1 MRRTGRPKTRFTFSL
16 GLALFWIM
24 VILGLYYW
32 VHKPLTPPLAS
43 AIGGALLDMLAAFIF
58 TIVGSGLGRY
68 MLRRLDFSCWS
79 TPERL
84 AAAGLVGMSTLSLLV
99 LGVGSIMLNPLSMIV
114 LLIGVALI
122 VARDLVAWMREL
134 LQWLQSGLPDDGWSR
149 FLALTALIM
158 LVIALILALMPP
170 TKWDVL
176 TYHLAGAEQYVDHGR
191 FYAVKHNHFL
201 GFPQLAD
208 TLYAGQLA
216 LTGRLAGCALLHW
229 VTGVFM
235 LMMAGGYAARRTSS
249 AAGWVAVNTLLI
261 ATTIWLEMT
270 FSYADLLPIALS
282 IMGIALVESWQA
294 VRHGIRDV
302 QADSSAASPPTS
314 TTHDLRVGMGYLIL
328 LGVVVGFG
336 MSTKYTVLWMGVAFG
351 ILVMWMGLR
360 DGWRAAVLF
369 GAVCGIAASI
379 TLSPWLL
386 RNAVWYHN
394 PVYPLVFE
402 AAEMDTIRQDWYGRP
417 GSGLIGT
424 SGVWQILIMPVAATF
439 LGVEGGTGF
448 GTDIGPLFLMLAPM
462 LLLSWKHLT
471 IMERVTVRRI
481 MIVVSV
487 VTIIWAFTAA
497 FGSYVSLR
505 TRFVMYMF
513 GPLAVVSGIAL
524 ESLRRLPKKPLDFR
538 FIVQALVVLTL
549 AFMVIDAVTFLNNS
563 GVQLYF
569 SGDDDYEE
577 DYLEFAL
584 GWHYETMRQVNRL
597 PEGSTV
603 RFFWEP
609 RYLYCDNDR
618 LDCYTDSLMDSW
630 YHSRRTVADGSPAA
644 IAASWR
650 PTADYLLVYE
660 FGRNFEKDETDLYTR
675 EDWNAWDV
683 FVSDYLVEE
692 WRNGNSAEDIE
703 YILYRWRD

>member
-1 MRRTGRPKTRFTFSL
+1 MRQLGRPKTRFTLSL
-16 GLALFWIM
+16 VLALFWAM

-32 VHKPLTPPLAS
+32 VHKPLTPPLTA
-43 AIGGALLDMLAAFIF
+43 AIGGALLDMLAALIF

-68 MLRRLDFSCWS
+68 MLRRLDFTSWS

-99 LGVGSIMLNPLSMIV
+99 LGVGSVMLNPLSMIV
-114 LLIGVALI
+114 LLVSVALI
-122 VARDLVAWMREL
+122 AARDEVAWTREL
-134 LQWLQSGLPDDGWSR
+134 LGWLRPGLPGDRWPR
-149 FLALTALIM
+149 FLAMTTLIM

-208 TLYAGQLA
+208 TLYAGQYA
-216 LTGRLAGCALLHW
+216 LTGRLTGCALLHW

-249 AAGWVAVNTLLI
+249 AAGWVTVNTLLI

-270 FSYADLLPIALS
+270 FSYADLLPIALAV
-282 IMGIALVESWQA
+282 MGIALAESWQA
-294 VRHGIRDV
+294 ARHDMLEA
-302 QADSSAASPPTS
+302 QADSDASSPPTS
-314 TTHDLRVGMGYLIL
+314 TMRDLRVGIGYLVS
-328 LGVVVGFG
+328 LGIVVGFG

-351 ILVMWMGLR
+351 ILVIWMGLR
-360 DGWRAAVLF
+360 DGWRAAVVF
-369 GAVCGIAASI
+369 GAVYGIAASI
-379 TLSPWLL
+379 TLYPWLI

-394 PVYPLVFE
+394 PVYPLGFE
-402 AAEMDTIRQDWYGRP
+402 AAEMDTIRLDWYSRP

-424 SGVWQILIMPVAATF
+424 SGAWQLLIMPIAATF

-448 GTDIGPLFLMLAPM
+448 GTDIGPLFLMLSPL
-462 LLLSWKHLT
+462 LLLSWKQLPT
-471 IMERVTVRRI
+471 SERVTVRRM
-481 MIVVSV
+481 MIVVGV
-487 VTIIWAFTAA
+487 VSFIWAFTAA

-524 ESLRRLPKKPLDFR
+524 ESLRRLPKKPLDFS
-538 FIVQALVVLTL
+538 FVVQALVALTL
-549 AFMVIDAVTFLNNS
+549 VFMVVDAVTFLNNS

-569 SGDDDYEE
+569 SGEDDYEK
-577 DYLEFAL
+577 DYLEYAL
-584 GWHYETMRQVNRL
+584 GWHYETMRQINRL

-618 LDCYTDSLMDSW
+618 LNCYPDSLMDSW
-630 YHSRRTVADGSPAA
+630 YHARRTVADGSPEA
-644 IAASWR
+644 IAEKWR

-660 FGRNFEKDETDLYTR
+660 FGRNFEKDETDLYTV
-675 EDWNAWDV
+675 EDWEAWDI
-683 FVSDYLVEE
+683 FVKEYLVEE
-692 WRNGNSAEDIE
+692 WHNGNSADEIE
-703 YILYRWRD
+703 YVLYRWRD